1 MVQNQL
7 IQVES
12 RFRPRAL
19 KFCSVDLM
27 RSEGLG
33 PVVITFRF
41 KILLCELRWFQ
52 GLGPDNNKKNVPELG
67 MLTANLTWLGR
78 PCSWTLSTKLVA
90 NRHLA
95 DVYFSTPPLR
105 FLLSFTL
112 TKGAI
117 AVCLARRPI
126 FIVYS
131 RLTWISILSCCS
143 YASWTSE
150 RCMNIKIYKQS
161 RGKCI
166 LWLFGRFVLEK
177 YKFWKRAACGHKT
190 RCNCNI

>member
-1 MVQNQL
+1 MAIKLLKWEFWPLYSYHLLNKLVLKLHHFDPIIFWKFSAIALKFCSVVPSWTMVQNQL
-7 IQVES
+7 IRIES
-12 RFRPRAL
+12 RFRPHDL

-33 PVVITFRF
+33 P
-41 KILLCELRWFQ
+41 
-52 GLGPDNNKKNVPELG
+52 DDNNNKKNVPELG
-67 MLTANLTWLGR
+67 VLTANLTWLGR

-105 FLLSFTL
+105 LLLSFTL

-126 FIVYS
+126 FIVCS
-131 RLTWISILSCCS
+131 RLTWISILLCCS

-150 RCMNIKIYKQS
+150 RC
-161 RGKCI
+161 C
-166 LWLFGRFVLEK
+166 E
-177 YKFWKRAACGHKT
+177 H
-190 RCNCNI
+190 